1 MTALGVLGRINM
13 PESVSWNFTVRVAQG
28 PTVVGAD
35 TLEVQAYDKISIPLL
50 PGSVEVEVDIGLGG
64 VGDPQILVIKAS
76 KYSDGAD
83 PPDTKYVTYSAASE
97 ADPPY
102 DLTAPLVLIGKGATK
117 LLSNNLTNLFFK
129 NPLPEAVTIE
139 ILVGRVAIQEQDS
152 D

>member
-1 MTALGVLGRINM
+1 M

-35 TLEVQAYDKISIPLL
+35 SLEVEAYDKINVSL
-50 PGSVEVEVDIGLGG
+50 PPVAASEVEVNIGLGG

-76 KYSDGAD
+76 RYSDGED
-83 PPDTKYVTYSAASE
+83 PPDTKYVTYSATAG

-102 DLTAPLVLIGKGATK
+102 ELTAPLVLIGAGATK
-117 LLSNNLTNLFFK
+117 LLNDNLTNLFFK

-139 ILVGRVAIQEQDS
+139 ILVGRVAIQ
-152 D
+152 